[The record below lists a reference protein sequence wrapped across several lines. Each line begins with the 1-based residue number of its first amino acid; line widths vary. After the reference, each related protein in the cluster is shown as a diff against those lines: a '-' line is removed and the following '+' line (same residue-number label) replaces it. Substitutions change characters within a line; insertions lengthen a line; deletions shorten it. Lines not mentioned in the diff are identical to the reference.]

1 MENIQIIK
9 KERKINMSMIA
20 SDNVGQPIPKLE
32 GGVYTALSSAIID
45 LGNQTSEK
53 FQKTQRKFMMLWNI
67 VGETVEVNGETL
79 PRTMTKEYSFSLN
92 EKSTLRKDLQAWRGK
107 VFTEEELKGFN
118 LLNILNKACQLQ
130 IILEEKNGK
139 QYNNIA
145 SIMALPKG
153 SQIEELS
160 NTYHFDIEDEGTY
173 TNWEKIPNWIQERIK
188 KADNYVDSTLEKH
201 VLEYE
206 NNVKEVKTNNE
217 LETQDDLPF

>member
-1 MENIQIIK
+1 
-9 KERKINMSMIA
+9 MSMIA
-20 SDNVGQPIPKLE
+20 SDNGGQIIAKLE
-32 GGVYTALSSAIID
+32 GGVYTAISSAIID

-67 VGETVEVNGETL
+67 VGEVIEVNGENL
-79 PRTMTKEYSFSLN
+79 PRTMSKEYSFSLN

-107 VFTEEELKGFN
+107 IFTEEELQGFN
-118 LLNILNKACQLQ
+118 LLNILNKPCQLQ
-130 IILEEKNGK
+130 ILLEEKNGK

-160 NTYHFDIEDEGTY
+160 NTYHFDIEDEETY
-173 TNWEKIPNWIQERIK
+173 INWERIPNWIQERIK
-188 KADNYVDSTLEKH
+188 KADNYIDSTLEKY

-206 NNVKEVKTNNE
+206 NNVKEVKTDSE
-217 LETQDDLPF
+217 LSADDDLPF